1 MSTTEKA
8 TPSSE
13 VSNLPRSARSAL
25 SASSHMPRLLSLSQ
39 VPCPTRRLPAPGA
52 TILLVVVEHGLGG
65 CAVAQVRLP
74 GEVAHQ
80 VTRQARGDQG
90 GLGQRLAEDLAVHP
104 RRPFLEEVVGDPEGL
119 GGRVL

>member
-8 TPSSE
+8 TPSNE
-13 VSNLPRSARSAL
+13 VSSLPRSATSAL
-25 SASSHMPRLLSLSQ
+25 SASSHIPRLLSLSQ

-52 TILLVVVEHGLGG
+52 AVLLVVVEHGLDGL
-65 CAVAQVRLP
+65 AVAQVRLP
-74 GEVAHQ
+74 GEVARQ

-104 RRPFLEEVVGDPEGL
+104 RRPLLEEGVADPERL
-119 GGRVL
+119 GGRV